1 MREIALKRSDLALK
15 YVKDTLLKQI
25 SEPHVLAKL
34 LQKVIKSSISVSD
47 ILGLTR
53 LAAVKLSFKAF

>member
-34 LQKVIKSSISVSD
+34 LQKVIKSSISV
-47 ILGLTR
+47 
-53 LAAVKLSFKAF
+53 